1 MWSTFMATSHYL
13 KQCWVWHSHKSNF
26 PGNNHDINLLH
37 ECEIYTFKN
46 TTTSIRSEGVK
57 AIFDIKQKS
66 NEKQMVCRKSASW
79 GINELAYNNITSLLI
94 HIEAK
99 TKWPLFSRRH
109 IFKWIFLN
117 ENECISMKI
126 SLKFVPRD
134 PMNNIPALVQIVAW
148 RRPGDKPLSEPMM
161 VSLLIHICITW
172 PQPDNV
178 H

>member
-13 KQCWVWHSHKSNF
+13 KQCWLWHSHKSNF
-26 PGNNHDINLLH
+26 PGNNQDINLLH

-66 NEKQMVCRKSASW
+66 NEKQMVCGKSASW

-99 TKWPLFSRRH
+99 TKMAA
-109 IFKWIFLN
+109 IFQATHFQMDFLEWKWMYFN
-117 ENECISMKI
+117 ENFIE
-126 SLKFVPRD
+126 
-134 PMNNIPALVQIVAW
+134 
-148 RRPGDKPLSEPMM
+148 
-161 VSLLIHICITW
+161 ICS
-172 PQPDNV
+172 
-178 H
+178 